1 MSSVLHTV
9 SGGGVSIL
17 GDLRLVGS
25 SENGRGAVEIYTQ
38 LGPVSICPDS
48 NWNNGVAQKIC
59 EVLGYESGVVV
70 K

>member
-1 MSSVLHTV
+1 M
-9 SGGGVSIL
+9 SIL

-38 LGPVSICPDS
+38 LGLVSICPDS
-48 NWNNGVAQKIC
+48 SWNDRVAQTIC
-59 EVLGYESGVVV
+59 ESLGYESGVVE